1 MPRQVGVGVR
11 ICWAGR
17 SRTRRAEPGS
27 SIRRRGRFSLR
38 LPLYQLVPQVSTANS
53 GNLRKTSFLC
63 LSVSLLPLQI
73 LQSANCLNKSKR
85 EVTSSF
91 SSNCWWILPHCMATM
106 WNYKKKWNATTN
118 NWYLCWCPI
127 AIDDDSKAKQSR
139 WHQHNKTKAALELNH
154 ALDSVQWTL
163 LKKKYSSSIF
173 QRLKDFPFT
182 KDKMTRTAKS
192 TCSFLSPLRD
202 WLDYSQI

>member
-1 MPRQVGVGVR
+1 MISLQRTWGIAGGKDVQAGMWILGLGSLKLLWITIIIMSLPLSLIQSSYEDTKDVITRQVVRTSRQVGVR

-38 LPLYQLVPQVSTANS
+38 LPLHQLLPQVSTANS
-53 GNLRKTSFLC
+53 GNWRKTSLLF

-91 SSNCWWILPHCMATM
+91 SSNCWWI
-106 WNYKKKWNATTN
+106 
-118 NWYLCWCPI
+118 
-127 AIDDDSKAKQSR
+127 
-139 WHQHNKTKAALELNH
+139 
-154 ALDSVQWTL
+154 
-163 LKKKYSSSIF
+163 
-173 QRLKDFPFT
+173 
-182 KDKMTRTAKS
+182 
-192 TCSFLSPLRD
+192 
-202 WLDYSQI
+202 